1 MKIEL
6 NYDQLNIIERALS
19 DSIEKYVGVSQAQEA
34 YINNIDN
41 GMSTKEALKQFQ
53 LDNRKEW
60 EYFVFEEKNQIYCLY
75 DKIFKSP
82 ASYKC

>member
-41 GMSTKEALKQFQ
+41 GMNKKEALKQFQ

>member
-1 MKIEL
+1 MNIEL
-6 NYDQLNIIERALS
+6 NDDQLKIIERALS
-19 DSIEKYVGVSQAQEA
+19 DAIEKYVGVSQAQEA

-60 EYFVFEEKNQIYCLY
+60 EYFVYEEKNQIYCLY

-82 ASYKC
+82 ATYRG

>member
-6 NYDQLNIIERALS
+6 NYDQLKIIERALS

-41 GMSTKEALKQFQ
+41 GMNKKEALKQFQ

-60 EYFVFEEKNQIYCLY
+60 EYFAFEEKNQIYCLY

>member
-1 MKIEL
+1 MNIEL
-6 NYDQLNIIERALS
+6 NYDQLKIIERALS
-19 DSIEKYVGVSQAQEA
+19 DAIEKKVGVSQAQEA
-34 YINNIDN
+34 YVNNIDN

-60 EYFVFEEKNQIYCLY
+60 EYFLYEEKNHIYCLY

-82 ASYKC
+82 ATYRG

>member
-75 DKIFKSP
+75 DKIFKST

>member
-1 MKIEL
+1 MEL
-6 NYDQLNIIERALS
+6 KLDQDQLNIIERALS
-19 DSIEKYVGVSQAQEA
+19 DTIEKYVGVSQAQEA

-41 GMSTKEALKQFQ
+41 GMSTKEALKQFE

-60 EYFVFEEKNQIYCLY
+60 EYFVYEEKNQIYCLY

-82 ASYKC
+82 ATYRG

>member
-1 MKIEL
+1 MEL
-6 NYDQLNIIERALS
+6 KLDQDQLKIIERALS
-19 DSIEKYVGVSQAQEA
+19 DAIEKYVGVSQAQEA

-41 GMSTKEALKQFQ
+41 GMSTNEALKQFQ

-60 EYFVFEEKNQIYCLY
+60 EYFVFEEKNQIYCLS

-82 ASYKC
+82 ATYRG